1 MFCKDR
7 INKRKRPKQWKS
19 SRKINKSKIIET
31 LFSTTNLLL
40 SKSSKW
46 MAKDGSFR
54 SSRRTPAQCQTMMYI
69 LKTHQF
75 RQVLW
80 TTAASNILYAW
91 APSSCVSRIFFS
103 TLESSIAS
111 NSISKLKSFCSS
123 NSVSRSKSVSFIKC
137 HFSPWTFWLLAVLAI
152 VTVD

>member
-7 INKRKRPKQWKS
+7 INKRKKQKQWKS
-19 SRKINKSKIIET
+19 SRKINKSKISET
-31 LFSTTNLLL
+31 QFSTTNLLL
-40 SKSSKW
+40 SKNSKW
-46 MAKDGSFR
+46 KAKDGSLY
-54 SSRRTPAQCQTMMYI
+54 SSPRTPAQCQTMMYI

-80 TTAASNILYAW
+80 TMGVSNILYAW
-91 APSSCVSRIFFS
+91 APSSYVSRIFFL
-103 TLESSIAS
+103 TLESSIVS